1 MIKPAPRPCR
11 LVLLSLVVLTLSAC
25 GGSSTSGTAASDTSS
40 GSTSGASSTSTG
52 GTSTSGATTTGST
65 TGAGTSTG
73 SGSSPSGS
81 AGTSTGG
88 TTGTSTSGST
98 GTTAS
103 GAGTGP
109 AALLAAKLGKPA
121 QLLVGLGGQGDL
133 ANPNTAITSQSIHID
148 IYERYLGTG
157 DWTSWNQN
165 PDYVGVVT
173 AAADSL
179 GAIPMF
185 TQYQMANDGQNNTA
199 VLNDVTYMTTYWARV
214 IVLFKDL
221 GTYGKP
227 ALVNLEP
234 DFWDYMEQAA
244 TNGNPAT
251 VTALV
256 SASSMANPDCAAQ
269 PNNVAGVAQCLVV
282 LARKYA
288 PKAYIGF
295 PVSGWGGNSEAA
307 NLAWMTAM
315 GAQNTDFIVEQTLD
329 RDAGCYEVVPQPAAC
344 TYAGSGWYWDE
355 TNTTHPNFQDYL
367 TKVGAD
373 QAGLGNLP
381 VIWWQ
386 TPEGVPSTTP
396 GGTAHHYRD
405 NRVHYFLNHPAQL
418 TAVGG
423 LAVVFG
429 DGENSQ
435 TNISTDGGQMAT
447 LDAAYQAAPALLP

>member
-1 MIKPAPRPCR
+1 MINLSPRHGS
-11 LVLLSLVVLTLSAC
+11 LALLSLVALTLSAC
-25 GGSSTSGTAASDTSS
+25 GGS
-40 GSTSGASSTSTG
+40 TSGASSTTASGASSSTTSSST
-52 GTSTSGATTTGST
+52 GTSTAFTTTTTAATT
-65 TGAGTSTG
+65 GTS
-73 SGSSPSGS
+73 SGSSSGS
-81 AGTSTGG
+81 
-88 TTGTSTSGST
+88 STSGST
-98 GTTAS
+98 GTTTTTTG

-109 AALLAAKLGKPA
+109 AAVLAAKLGKPA
-121 QLLVGLGGQGDL
+121 QLLVGFGGQGEL
-133 ANPNTAITSQSIHID
+133 ANPNAAITSQSIHID
-148 IYERYLGTG
+148 IYERYLGVG

-165 PDYVGVVT
+165 PDFVGVVT

-199 VLNDVTYMTTYWARV
+199 VLNDVTFMTTYWARV

-221 GTYGKP
+221 GSYGKP

-256 SASSMANPDCAAQ
+256 SASSVANPDCAAQ
-269 PNNVAGVAQCLVV
+269 PNNVAGLAQCLVV

-288 PKAYIGF
+288 PQAYVGF
-295 PVSGWGGNSEAA
+295 PVSSWGGTSQAA
-307 NLAWMTAM
+307 NVAWMTAM
-315 GAQNTDFIVEQTLD
+315 GAQNTDFIIEQTLD

-344 TYAGSGWYWDE
+344 TNAGSGWYWDE
-355 TNTTHPNFQDYL
+355 TNTTHPNFQDHL
-367 TKVGAD
+367 ARVEAD
-373 QAGLGNLP
+373 HAGLGNLP

-396 GGTAHHYRD
+396 GGTPNHYRD

-418 TAVGG
+418 TGVGG

-429 DGENSQ
+429 DGENTQ

-447 LDAAYQAAPALLP
+447 LDAAYQGAPAMLP